1 MSRPGA
7 TRPLPAF
14 RISGRTRDAG
24 SRLPVRRPIE
34 RRCRGGVRTLRGHH
48 RGHLHPRRRRQD
60 HRRPHLHQPAR
71 EGDGAVSRSTRRPP
85 APCRAWPSGTTLA
98 PLAGRST
105 GSALLP
111 ATTTAGSRARP
122 PGPSRSRWTAPAGW
136 CAPTTPA
143 RPALPL
149 PPAWPGGC
157 AGAPDLLEDPPM
169 LNPDCWLPAVLA
181 ERARQD
187 TTWRGGPGDCSHP
200 DTPDPQR
207 LTVLTEEVGEVAR
220 AILDNQPDP
229 AARRAGPGRR
239 RLRRLAGRTPPP
251 RHPRGR
257 PLMVAADPAPHARQ
271 DAGQDTRAGRD
282 WTDTAIEW
290 ASGSTAVAMFAYG
303 VSLSYSVLHR
313 IATAAGLPPWAADL
327 WPLGFEA
334 FMASA
339 ALNALAE
346 QRTRV
351 WQAVWWRR
359 VPWYPWALTAATAGG
374 SILLNWFHPAIPLD
388 PPPGWLVSL
397 VYGLPP
403 LAAVFAWHLF
413 LQRLAHRRQDH
424 QQAKQD
430 TTSPEGTGELDTKP
444 ADPLGTVRALLAR
457 ETPASQVTASHVQ
470 EVTGLSR
477 SRAYAVLRQLR
488 AETPGPNGQPALS
501 GLEDTRPPH
510 GKE

>member
-1 MSRPGA
+1 
-7 TRPLPAF
+7 
-14 RISGRTRDAG
+14 
-24 SRLPVRRPIE
+24 
-34 RRCRGGVRTLRGHH
+34 
-48 RGHLHPRRRRQD
+48 
-60 HRRPHLHQPAR
+60 
-71 EGDGAVSRSTRRPP
+71 
-85 APCRAWPSGTTLA
+85 
-98 PLAGRST
+98 
-105 GSALLP
+105 
-111 ATTTAGSRARP
+111 
-122 PGPSRSRWTAPAGW
+122 
-136 CAPTTPA
+136 
-143 RPALPL
+143 
-149 PPAWPGGC
+149 
-157 AGAPDLLEDPPM
+157 M

-187 TTWRGGPGDCSHP
+187 AKWRGGPGDCSHP
-200 DTPDPQR
+200 DTPDRQR

-430 TTSPEGTGELDTKP
+430 TTSPEGTGELATRP

-470 EVTGLSR
+470 QLTGLSR